1 MRNAPAVVTHPEA
14 AQGRSPLNTERIPEN
29 ARASDQNARAF
40 ENANRRSLLAELIE
54 AEIERVREARP
65 HLSTRLDKASNL
77 LLLQLA
83 SPPRQRPVKVRI
95 AADGR
100 RWFLVSSSSSGGVVY
115 SVDPDTYSCS
125 CPDAHRRGVGCKHG
139 LCCFILGRVA
149 HAQSRGCG
157 ACDRGWVFLE
167 EIVDS
172 ATGEATT
179 YHNPVRCRRCA
190 AVGPPYLTDEE
201 LRGWMSSV
209 RWIYAKSMPRHPHEY
224 CLREEQDEELF
235 ERVVKTIWD
244 LGYDRPYLRRPW
256 RSLDIGGFYVWVHS
270 LPVPGMPAPLE
281 ETVLINRAPR
291 VQERLV

>member
-1 MRNAPAVVTHPEA
+1 L
-14 AQGRSPLNTERIPEN
+14 STERIPEN

-115 SVDPDTYSCS
+115 SVDPATYSCS

-149 HAQSRGCG
+149 HAQSRGCS
-157 ACDRGWVFLE
+157 ACDRGWVFLGE

-179 YHNPVRCRRCA
+179 FHNPVRCRRCA
-190 AVGPPYLTDEE
+190 GVRPPYLTDEE

-224 CLREEQDEELF
+224 CLREVQDEELF